1 MQLRVPAAIVF
12 DCDGTLVDSEGIH
25 AKALQGALER
35 LGVRLTVEEIRSQSA
50 GIANGDYLSRVAAE
64 RRIVFPAHA
73 ERLVEDIA
81 DRLIDDEIKLIE
93 GADSVVTRLAEKGM
107 RLAVASNSSRR
118 LVEHMLRAVRLA
130 GMFAGRIATRD
141 DVTLPKPAPDVYRHA
156 ARMLDVRAEDCLA
169 VEDSPVGV
177 AAARAAGMTVVGFR
191 PDSSFVPEYQLT
203 DAGASMVI
211 KRLGEISSWLD
222 VTLSARGLAR

>member
-1 MQLRVPAAIVF
+1 MQLQFPAAIVF

-25 AKALQGALER
+25 AKALQGALEE

-64 RRIVFPAHA
+64 RRIAFPAHA

-81 DRLIDDEIKLIE
+81 DRLIDDEIKLID
-93 GADSVVTRLAEKGM
+93 GADSVVMRLAEKGIH
-107 RLAVASNSSRR
+107 LAVASNSSRR

-130 GMFAGRIATRD
+130 GTFAGRIATRD
-141 DVTLPKPAPDVYRHA
+141 DVTWPKPAPDVYRHA
-156 ARMLDVRAEDCLA
+156 ARLLDVRNEDCLA

-177 AAARAAGMTVVGFR
+177 AAARAASMTVVGFR
-191 PDSSFVPEYQLT
+191 PSSSFVPEHQLT
-203 DAGASMVI
+203 DAGASLVI
-211 KRLGEISSWLD
+211 RHLAEMAPL
-222 VTLSARGLAR
+222 VTLAARGLAR